1 MAVRLWF
8 IKRNAQPVAVFTSRS
23 VAREELE
30 ELRNDVEESE
40 EDEYRMYPIEF
51 EDLADYPE
59 ELELA
64 EEEGLV

>member
-8 IKRNAQPVAVFTSRS
+8 IRKNAQPVAVFTSRG

-30 ELRNDVEESE
+30 ELRADLDEFD
-40 EDEYRMYPIEF
+40 EDEYRMYPIDF
-51 EDLADYPE
+51 EDLAEHPR
-59 ELELA
+59 ELHLA